1 MTKLGIDIGDSLKK
15 KKKKKTEREEED
27 PEKG

>member
-15 KKKKKTEREEED
+15 KKKKTEREEED

>member
-1 MTKLGIDIGDSLKK
+1 MTKLGIEIGDSLKE
-15 KKKKKTEREEED
+15 KKKKTEREEED